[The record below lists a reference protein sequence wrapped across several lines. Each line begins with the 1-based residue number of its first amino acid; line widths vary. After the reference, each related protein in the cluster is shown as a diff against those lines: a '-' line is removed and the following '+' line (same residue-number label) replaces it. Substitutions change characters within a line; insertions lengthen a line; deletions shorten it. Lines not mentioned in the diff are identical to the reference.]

1 MGAVRNNP
9 DYGALR
15 TIRIIRIS
23 AASSSPIIDHL
34 PIIYRAD
41 GRLGTCAEFLVYFGA
56 CPSSSVRNPAI
67 GNAALNTLRVS
78 AWEGPQTTDWGHI
91 LARSLGWVCA
101 FDHDAL
107 VGFVN
112 LAWDGG
118 QHAFLLDTTVHAAYQ
133 RRGIGA
139 RLVRE
144 AAALALEAGVTWL
157 HVDYEA
163 ALEPFYA
170 AGGFR
175 PTSAALLRLD
185 GGT

>member
-1 MGAVRNNP
+1 
-9 DYGALR
+9 
-15 TIRIIRIS
+15 
-23 AASSSPIIDHL
+23 
-34 PIIYRAD
+34 
-41 GRLGTCAEFLVYFGA
+41 
-56 CPSSSVRNPAI
+56 VRNPAI

-144 AAALALEAGVTWL
+144 AAALALEAGIPLGLWPHHYIARGNREKVKVSQRRIQKALQVGHSGTTASPSTTL
-157 HVDYEA
+157 PTRQRQGMA
-163 ALEPFYA
+163 ALP
-170 AGGFR
+170 AGER
-175 PTSAALLRLD
+175 SQ
-185 GGT
+185 